1 MVFPKVPDVGD
12 VQAQA
17 LPLIV
22 TPYLIWAFIGD
33 MWATTLEMTTVPLR
47 ADQANEREPSPN

>member
-22 TPYLIWAFIGD
+22 TPYLMCVFMGD
-33 MWATTLEMTTVPLR
+33 MWAAMLEMATAPLQ
-47 ADQANEREPSPN
+47 ADHATESEPSPN